1 MGRSGDNIK
10 SCLLSHLRKKRI
22 ARNIMG
28 IMGESFPVR
37 LSALRSD
44 ALSNIVSRRH
54 GPPQS
59 ISEFNRQNTGV
70 SHTDTNTKGS
80 SAISSNGVTHNYN
93 SDLAFYYVDH
103 IGIYSLVMGIVIGI
117 LLAIT
122 FTSFQKIQSKE
133 ANKKMINREVLA
145 HLRSLTEPEIQK
157 LFGAFPGWL
166 AVQDLENAGWINKVV
181 AAAWPYLDEATS
193 NVIRKSLDPILQ
205 STRPTFLTTLQ
216 FERFSFGSVPAKI
229 KAVKVYETE
238 DEGALEI
245 DIKVFWA
252 GDPDVVL
259 GIRAA
264 QDTLNVPVSLT
275 ELQCSFTLRLIFA
288 PLIGVFP
295 CFGAL
300 TIALMDDPQLQFD
313 LRVVGGDIT
322 VLPGLSQ
329 RLRSYI
335 TALIASYLVWP
346 RSITVP
352 IPGTGYSLP
361 ATNKSRRKSVLKV
374 TILSF
379 ENFPKIPGNLMLEV
393 NWPTFSSKAESE
405 QKNLKIIEGKIGDKR
420 KLRFAVEDPERQL
433 LCIRWYEESESFG
446 PDSYTASKGIVTS
459 EASVVLADL
468 FCKEYGSSKML
479 ESEII
484 VGVQLQSTNLDTR
497 STSVKVRE
505 AQSGNS
511 RPTVFNQNSWNMLR
525 KSIVK
530 RWNRNTVSTQ
540 NDINDKSRETGVN
553 AESQRRTTSFQVIQ
567 LGLSYDSCDD
577 VE

>member
-1 MGRSGDNIK
+1 
-10 SCLLSHLRKKRI
+10 
-22 ARNIMG
+22 
-28 IMGESFPVR
+28 
-37 LSALRSD
+37 
-44 ALSNIVSRRH
+44 
-54 GPPQS
+54 
-59 ISEFNRQNTGV
+59 
-70 SHTDTNTKGS
+70 
-80 SAISSNGVTHNYN
+80 
-93 SDLAFYYVDH
+93 
-103 IGIYSLVMGIVIGI
+103 
-117 LLAIT
+117 
-122 FTSFQKIQSKE
+122 
-133 ANKKMINREVLA
+133 
-145 HLRSLTEPEIQK
+145 
-157 LFGAFPGWL
+157 
-166 AVQDLENAGWINKVV
+166 
-181 AAAWPYLDEATS
+181 
-193 NVIRKSLDPILQ
+193 
-205 STRPTFLTTLQ
+205 
-216 FERFSFGSVPAKI
+216 
-229 KAVKVYETE
+229 
-238 DEGALEI
+238 
-245 DIKVFWA
+245 
-252 GDPDVVL
+252 
-259 GIRAA
+259 
-264 QDTLNVPVSLT
+264 
-275 ELQCSFTLRLIFA
+275 
-288 PLIGVFP
+288 
-295 CFGAL
+295 
-300 TIALMDDPQLQFD
+300 
-313 LRVVGGDIT
+313 
-322 VLPGLSQ
+322 
-329 RLRSYI
+329 
-335 TALIASYLVWP
+335 
-346 RSITVP
+346 VP

>member
-1 MGRSGDNIK
+1 M
-10 SCLLSHLRKKRI
+10 LH
-22 ARNIMG
+22 
-28 IMGESFPVR
+28 
-37 LSALRSD
+37 
-44 ALSNIVSRRH
+44 
-54 GPPQS
+54 
-59 ISEFNRQNTGV
+59 
-70 SHTDTNTKGS
+70 
-80 SAISSNGVTHNYN
+80 
-93 SDLAFYYVDH
+93 
-103 IGIYSLVMGIVIGI
+103 
-117 LLAIT
+117 
-122 FTSFQKIQSKE
+122 
-133 ANKKMINREVLA
+133 
-145 HLRSLTEPEIQK
+145 
-157 LFGAFPGWL
+157 
-166 AVQDLENAGWINKVV
+166 
-181 AAAWPYLDEATS
+181 AAWPYLDEATS

>member
-1 MGRSGDNIK
+1 MYLPALSRNA
-10 SCLLSHLRKKRI
+10 LSH
-22 ARNIMG
+22 
-28 IMGESFPVR
+28 F
-37 LSALRSD
+37 
-44 ALSNIVSRRH
+44 
-54 GPPQS
+54 
-59 ISEFNRQNTGV
+59 V
-70 SHTDTNTKGS
+70 SHGS
-80 SAISSNGVTHNYN
+80 EPSHSIAEFTRQDMGVYHMDISATRPTGMTSDVLAHNYS
-93 SDLAFYYVDH
+93 SDFIGNFMDH
-103 IGIYSLVMGIVIGI
+103 MEVYSLIMGIVIGI
-117 LLAIT
+117 VAAIV
-122 FTSFQKIQSKE
+122 FTPLQQFRAKE
-133 ANKKMINREVLA
+133 ANKKIINREDLA
-145 HLRSLTEPEIQK
+145 YLGSLNESEIQN
-157 LFGAFPGWL
+157 LFGDLPGWL
-166 AVQDLENAGWINKVV
+166 SSQDVENAGWINKVV

-205 STRPTFLTTLQ
+205 STRPAFLTTLQ

-229 KAVKVYETE
+229 EGVKVYETE

-245 DIKVFWA
+245 DLQVSWA

-329 RLRSYI
+329 PLRSYI

-352 IPGTGYSLP
+352 IPGTGYLLP
-361 ATNKSRRKSVLKV
+361 ATNKRSTKSVLKV

-379 ENFPKIPGNLMLEV
+379 ESFPKIPGNLMLEV
-393 NWPTFSSKAESE
+393 NWPTFSYKADSE
-405 QKNLKIIEGKIGDKR
+405 QKNVKIIGGTIGEKR
-420 KLRFAVEDPERQL
+420 KLRFAVEDPERQH
-433 LCIRWYEESESFG
+433 LCIRWYEEPDFLG
-446 PDSYTASKGIVTS
+446 PDKHSPYSKRSVTS
-459 EASVVLADL
+459 EASIVLADL
-468 FCKEYGSSKML
+468 FCREYGSSQML

-484 VGVQLQSTNLDTR
+484 VGVELQSTKLDFS

-505 AQSGNS
+505 AQSRKS
-511 RPTVFNQNSWNMLR
+511 RQTVFTQNSWNMLR
-525 KSIVK
+525 KSVAK
-530 RWNRNTVSTQ
+530 RWNRNTESEQ
-540 NDINDKSRETGVN
+540 SDSGNNSKEISIS
-553 AESQRRTTSFQVIQ
+553 AESRRSLDRYQNSHEAKNLGESTAASLQVIQ
-567 LGLSYDSCDD
+567 LGLVYDSFDD
-577 VE
+577 LE